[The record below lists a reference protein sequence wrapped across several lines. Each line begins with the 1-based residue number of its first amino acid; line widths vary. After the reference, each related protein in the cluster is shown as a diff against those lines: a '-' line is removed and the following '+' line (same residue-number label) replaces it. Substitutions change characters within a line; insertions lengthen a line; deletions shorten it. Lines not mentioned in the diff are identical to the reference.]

1 MKLLNG
7 KCHGSTRGE
16 FPLAFLL
23 IKKDLEKGFMGFGSC
38 FEVRTVFFTMVM
50 VGTSTFF
57 ARLQIINQLV
67 IVGSN
72 DNTVGQLKHTF
83 LAYRSV
89 SGKDIILSIA

>member
-1 MKLLNG
+1 
-7 KCHGSTRGE
+7 
-16 FPLAFLL
+16 
-23 IKKDLEKGFMGFGSC
+23 MGFGSC

-57 ARLQIINQLV
+57 AGLQIINQLV
-67 IVGSN
+67 IIGSN
-72 DNTVGQLKHTF
+72 DDTGQLKHTV

>member
-57 ARLQIINQLV
+57 AGLQIINQLV
-67 IVGSN
+67 IIGSN
-72 DNTVGQLKHTF
+72 DDTGQLKHTV